1 MLWQRRLYEE
11 KITIQNGGGIAFI
24 LLLSL
29 AFVACSSSDDDSGSG
44 GGGGNVPQK
53 IDETPITADGTIG
66 DSVIIKNEVQNFFG
80 LDGIY
85 YEYLEFKSG
94 ADNIYSVY
102 KKGETTN
109 EKVTELTLTKAD
121 NSTEKITLPTTFTYD
136 STTNELSA
144 GSPAVKSYLFKTG
157 STYIT
162 AEEKLTTTASP
173 VALCAKWSDSQT
185 PPNSYTVDKSGSI
198 WFDLGEKGTTA
209 AFYKNNSGYLSSDTN
224 PISFA
229 WLKVGDEASL
239 YSFATKAQSVD
250 AVGRSART
258 NAEKVVYLKSNRFLL
273 IK

>member
-29 AFVACSSSDDDSGSG
+29 AFVACSSDDDDSGSG
-44 GGGGNVPQK
+44 GGGGGNATQK
-53 IDETPITADGTIG
+53 IDETPVTADGTIG
-66 DSVIIKNEVQNFFG
+66 DSVIIKNEVQIFNDENVDKYF
-80 LDGIY
+80 
-85 YEYLEFKSG
+85 EYLQFTSATG
-94 ADNIYSVY
+94 GDY
-102 KKGETTN
+102 KFYKQTAGSEDLS
-109 EKVTELTLTKAD
+109 ELTGSQTIETK
-121 NSTEKITLPTTFTYD
+121 TITIPTTFTFD

-162 AEEKLTTTASP
+162 AAEKLTTTASP
-173 VALCAKWSDSQT
+173 VALCAKWSDSKT

-250 AVGRSART
+250 AVGRSAIVDG
-258 NAEKVVYLKSNRFLL
+258 EKVVYLKSNRFLL